1 MSTFHYRG
9 LNDDGAVVEG
19 DVRADVRQDAY
30 RAMEYRGLR
39 PIRVDEYPDART
51 SRAERIVVGRTTM
64 IVGVTE

>member
-1 MSTFHYRG
+1 
-9 LNDDGAVVEG
+9 VVEG

>member
-9 LNDDGAVVEG
+9 LNNDGTVIEG
-19 DVRADVRQDAY
+19 DVRCDVRQDAY

-51 SRAERIVVGRTTM
+51 RRAERIVVGRTTM

>member
-9 LNDDGAVVEG
+9 LNDDGAVIEG